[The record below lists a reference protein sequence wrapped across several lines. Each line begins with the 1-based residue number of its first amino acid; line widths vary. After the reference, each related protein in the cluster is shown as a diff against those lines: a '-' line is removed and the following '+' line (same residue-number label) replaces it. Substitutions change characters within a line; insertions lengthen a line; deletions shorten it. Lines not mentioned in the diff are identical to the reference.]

1 MKHQWLT
8 ILLCL
13 AACTAQA
20 TFELSDPA
28 TEIYE
33 EIQEAKEEPAKN
45 EQANSVL
52 CTMDTDLEKC
62 FCINKETGKQLP
74 VTHEQCTELTS
85 KITGPEDP

>member
-1 MKHQWLT
+1 MKHHRLT

-13 AACTAQA
+13 AASTAQA
-20 TFELSDPA
+20 TFELKDPA
-28 TEIYE
+28 GEIYE
-33 EIQEAKEEPAKN
+33 EIQEAKEEPVQE

-52 CTMDTDLEKC
+52 CTMDTDLEEC

-74 VTHEQCTELTS
+74 VTQKQCTELTS